1 MIDVGINRLENGKV
15 VGDVVFE
22 DAAKR
27 ASYIT
32 PVPGGVGPM
41 TVATLIENTLQA
53 CVEYQI
59 HRMSNMA
66 TFSLGKHPHVELCDL
81 LKLEGWS
88 ESGAQAKIAIAE
100 GQVKVDGAVET
111 RKRCKIVAGQTVS
124 FAGHS
129 VQVVA

>member
-1 MIDVGINRLENGKV
+1 
-15 VGDVVFE
+15 
-22 DAAKR
+22 
-27 ASYIT
+27 
-32 PVPGGVGPM
+32 
-41 TVATLIENTLQA
+41 
-53 CVEYQI
+53 
-59 HRMSNMA
+59 MA

-88 ESGAQAKIAIAE
+88 ESGA
-100 GQVKVDGAVET
+100 QVKVDGAVET